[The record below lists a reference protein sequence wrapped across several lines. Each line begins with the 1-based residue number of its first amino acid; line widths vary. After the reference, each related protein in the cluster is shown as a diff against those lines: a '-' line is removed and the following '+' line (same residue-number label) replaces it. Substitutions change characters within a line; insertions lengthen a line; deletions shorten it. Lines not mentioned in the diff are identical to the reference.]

1 MTVTDDR
8 PLRIWHVNI
17 TRNAAVV
24 DGITSAV
31 DELACWQRRL
41 GHQVSVLRQ
50 FPSQFVG
57 TMDQRPDIVHLHS
70 VFRPSHAAIAY
81 RLHHAGIPYITSPH
95 SGLATDA
102 LRRDWLR
109 KRAYLALCEKRF
121 MAHAATILCLTE
133 AEAKEVRA
141 VLPSTTPCAVV
152 PNIASATISQ
162 DPRWTPGAGRPNLVC
177 LSRFD
182 VWQKGLDHLAA
193 IAAWLPE
200 VDVTV
205 YGAPDHNQ
213 PELLRRLRA
222 SAPSNFHLAE
232 PVHGNDKTRTLTT
245 AALYVQTSR
254 WEGLSV
260 SVLEAMMLGVPCAV
274 SPYIAHSMGLTDG
287 TAALSLCQDPAHAA
301 TQIRAVLH
309 DNRRLQVMARTARD
323 SVQERYCGDSVA
335 SKSIAVYRTA
345 INQKESNRNISD
357 LSPTLTRACNI
368 PSS

>member
-31 DELACWQRRL
+31 NELAYWQRRL
-41 GHQVSVLRQ
+41 GHQVSVLRR
-50 FPSQFVG
+50 FPSQSPG
-57 TMDQRPDIVHLHS
+57 TIDQRPDIVHMHS

-81 RLHHAGIPYITSPH
+81 RLHHAGIPYVTSPH

-102 LRRDWLR
+102 LRRDWPR
-109 KRAYLALCEKRF
+109 KRVYLALCEKRL

-141 VLPSTTPCAVV
+141 VLRSAARCAVV
-152 PNIASATISQ
+152 PNIAPATTNQ
-162 DPRWTPGAGRPNLVC
+162 DPRWTPAAGRPNLVC

-182 VWQKGLDHLAA
+182 VWQKGLDHLALM
-193 IAAWLPE
+193 AACLPE

-222 SAPSNFHLAE
+222 SAPSNFQLAE
-232 PVHGNDKTRTLTT
+232 PVDGHDKTRTLTT
-245 AALYVQTSR
+245 ASLYIQTSR

-260 SVLEAMMLGVPCAV
+260 SVLQAMTLGVPCAI
-274 SPYIAHSMGLTDG
+274 STYIAHSMGLTDG
-287 TAALSLCQDPAHAA
+287 TAALSLSRDPAHAA

-309 DNRRLQVMARTARD
+309 DHRRLQLMAQTARER
-323 SVQERYCGDSVA
+323 VQQRYCGDSVA
-335 SKSIAVYRTA
+335 PRSIAVYRSA
-345 INQKESNRNISD
+345 INQKESNRSMSG
-357 LSPTLTRACNI
+357 LMSTPTR
-368 PSS
+368 